1 MRKFLVLALFIFIAL
16 TVMNYRSLKDLAYIS
31 PCDITISYKI
41 GTIDPRFNLKKEE
54 LLASVEEAA
63 NVWRNIHGKQLFVYN
78 PEGSLT
84 IKMDYD
90 ARQLL
95 SSEIDS
101 IKNNLDEEKNNIS
114 PTEKE
119 YQTLAQDFKIRLAN
133 LNSQIEYWNSH
144 GGAPEEEYNRLI
156 EEQKNL
162 QQTADKLNQMARS
175 LNRATNQYNTQV
187 DQLNQTVKDFNSAIK
202 IRPEEGLYSG
212 SDNSIT
218 IYFNRGEIPLT
229 HTLSHELGHALGMN
243 HVRSED
249 AILFSQTN
257 DVIIPTQQ
265 DTDELNRV
273 CKEEFAPT
281 VIIRKILKDIRRITQ
296 SNA

>member
-16 TVMNYRSLKDLAYIS
+16 TVMNYKSLKDLAYIS
-31 PCDITISYKI
+31 PCDITITYRI
-41 GTIDPRFNLKKEE
+41 GNIDPRFNLTKEE
-54 LLASVEEAA
+54 LLVRIEEAA
-63 NVWRNIHGKQLFVYN
+63 NIWRDIYGKQLFIYS
-78 PEGSLT
+78 PEGTLT

-101 IKNNLDEEKNNIS
+101 LKSNLDAEKNNIN

-119 YQTLAQDFKIRLAN
+119 YQALAEDFKTRLAN
-133 LNSQIEYWNSH
+133 LNSQIEYWNNN
-144 GGAPEEEYNRLI
+144 GGAPEDEYNRLI

-162 QQTADKLNQMARS
+162 QQIATKLNAIAKS
-175 LNRATNQYNTQV
+175 LNQATNQYNTQV
-187 DQLNQTVKDFNSAIK
+187 DQLNKTVGEFNSAIK
-202 IRPEEGLYSG
+202 VRPEEGLYSG

-229 HTLSHELGHALGMN
+229 HTLSHELGHALGMD
-243 HVRSED
+243 HVNNEG

-257 DVIIPTQQ
+257 DVIVPSQQ
-265 DTDELNRV
+265 DIDELNRV
-273 CKEEFAPT
+273 CKEQLAP
-281 VIIRKILKDIRRITQ
+281 VVLVDKLIKDLQRLREK
-296 SNA
+296 N